1 MGTLPNSRDVVR
13 LQTDLLTVGRF
24 EARPHD
30 CDFETAGVITTP
42 VFVFPRVSV
51 WIQHDGDDAFVADA
65 NWITCYNASQ
75 PYRRRKISLE
85 GDVSDWFRVRPD
97 ALLEVVQSVDRSV
110 DNAEAPFR
118 SSRLRA
124 DPETCLIERR
134 LFRDLPSFE
143 PFVAEEMTLALLER
157 VLQHAFGQTGVED
170 MLRTTVAQ
178 RECVE
183 LAKGVLGRMFEARL
197 ALSDVSREVGCSHFH
212 LCRIFKAHTGLTL
225 HQYREQLRIAQ
236 AVTRLLESDSEVT
249 EIALSVG
256 YSTHSHFTWA
266 FRRVFNMTP
275 SAVRASGAGLRHY
288 ANALEAFFQD
298 RARRLPPRQ
307 PLM

>member
-1 MGTLPNSRDVVR
+1 MKPLPSSRDVVR

-30 CDFETAGVITTP
+30 SDFETAGVITSP

-51 WIQHDGDDAFVADA
+51 WIQHDGVDAFVADP

-75 PYRRRKISLE
+75 PYRRKQISEE
-85 GDVSDWFRVRPD
+85 GDVSDWFRLRPD
-97 ALLEVVQSVDRSV
+97 ELLEVVRSVDRSV
-110 DNAEAPFR
+110 DDPEAPFKAP
-118 SSRLRA
+118 RLKT
-124 DPETCLIERR
+124 DLETCLIERR

-143 PFVAEEMTLALLER
+143 PFVAEEMTLALLAR
-157 VLQHAFGQTGVED
+157 VLRHAYGRPGAED
-170 MLRTTVAQ
+170 AVRATVAQ

-225 HQYREQLRIAQ
+225 HQYREQLRIAR
-236 AVTRLLESDSEVT
+236 AVTLLLESQAEVT

-275 SAVRASGAGLRHY
+275 SDARSSGAGLRHY
-288 ANALEAFFQD
+288 ANAIESFFQD
-298 RARRLPPRQ
+298 RARALSDRRAN
-307 PLM
+307 

>member
-1 MGTLPNSRDVVR
+1 MPTLPVSRDVVR

-24 EARPHD
+24 EAHPHD
-30 CDFETAGVITTP
+30 SDFETAGAITTP

-51 WIQHDGDDAFVADA
+51 WIQHDGDDAFVADP

-75 PYRRRKISLE
+75 LYRRRKISHE
-85 GDVSDWFRVRPD
+85 GDVSDWFRLRPD
-97 ALLEVVQSVDRSV
+97 ALLEVVRSV
-110 DNAEAPFR
+110 DQSIEDAEAPFKAP
-118 SSRLRA
+118 RLKA

-143 PFVAEEMTLALLER
+143 PFVAEEMTLALLAR
-157 VLQHAFGQTGVED
+157 VLQHASGKTSVDEA
-170 MLRTTVAQ
+170 LRTTVAQ

-212 LCRIFKAHTGLTL
+212 LCRIFKAHTGVTL
-225 HQYREQLRIAQ
+225 HQYREQLRIAR
-236 AVTRLLESDSEVT
+236 AVTLLLESDAEVT

-288 ANALEAFFQD
+288 ATAIETFFLD
-298 RARRLPPRQ
+298 RAHPLPPRRVN
-307 PLM
+307 

>member
-1 MGTLPNSRDVVR
+1 MKPLPSSRDVVR
-13 LQTDLLTVGRF
+13 LQTALLTVGRF

-30 CDFETAGVITTP
+30 SDFETAGVITTP

-51 WIQHDGDDAFVADA
+51 WIQHDGDDAFVADP

-75 PYRRRKISLE
+75 PYRRRTISHE
-85 GDVSDWFRVRPD
+85 GDVSDWFRLRPD
-97 ALLEVVQSVDRSV
+97 ALLEVVRSV
-110 DNAEAPFR
+110 DQSVEDVEAPFKA
-118 SSRLRA
+118 SRLKA

-143 PFVAEEMTLALLER
+143 PFVAEEMTFALLARVLRHANGQASVDER
-157 VLQHAFGQTGVED
+157 V
-170 MLRTTVAQ
+170 RTTVAQ

-225 HQYREQLRIAQ
+225 HQYREQLRIAR
-236 AVTRLLESDSEVT
+236 AVTLLLESNSEVT

-275 SAVRASGAGLRHY
+275 SDVRSSGAGLRHY
-288 ANALEAFFQD
+288 ANAIESFFQD
-298 RARRLPPRQ
+298 RSRDLPPRR
-307 PLM
+307 LN

>member
-24 EARPHD
+24 EARPYD
-30 CDFETAGVITTP
+30 SDFETAGVITTP

-110 DNAEAPFR
+110 ENAEAPFR
-118 SSRLRA
+118 SSRLKA

-157 VLQHAFGQTGVED
+157 ALQHASGQGVED
-170 MLRTTVAQ
+170 TVRTTAGS
-178 RECVE
+178 
-183 LAKGVLGRMFEARL
+183 LA
-197 ALSDVSREVGCSHFH
+197 
-212 LCRIFKAHTGLTL
+212 
-225 HQYREQLRIAQ
+225 
-236 AVTRLLESDSEVT
+236 
-249 EIALSVG
+249 
-256 YSTHSHFTWA
+256 
-266 FRRVFNMTP
+266 
-275 SAVRASGAGLRHY
+275 
-288 ANALEAFFQD
+288 
-298 RARRLPPRQ
+298 
-307 PLM
+307 

>member
-1 MGTLPNSRDVVR
+1 MTPIPSSRDVVR
-13 LQTDLLTVGRF
+13 LQTDFLTVGRF

-30 CDFETAGVITTP
+30 SDFETAGVITTP

-51 WIQHDGDDAFVADA
+51 WIQHDGDDAFVADP

-75 PYRRRKISLE
+75 PFRRRKISHE
-85 GDVSDWFRVRPD
+85 GDVSDWFRLRPD
-97 ALLEVVQSVDRSV
+97 ALLEVVRSV
-110 DNAEAPFR
+110 DQSVEDVEAPFKAP
-118 SSRLRA
+118 RLKA

-143 PFVAEEMTLALLER
+143 PFVAEEMTFALLAR
-157 VLQHAFGQTGVED
+157 VLRHAKGQAGVEESV
-170 MLRTTVAQ
+170 RTTVAQ

-225 HQYREQLRIAQ
+225 HQYREQLRSAR
-236 AVTRLLESDSEVT
+236 AVTLLLESNSDVT
-249 EIALSVG
+249 DIALSVG

-266 FRRVFNMTP
+266 FGRVFNMTP
-275 SAVRASGAGLRHY
+275 SAVRASGAEPRHY
-288 ANALEAFFQD
+288 ANAIESFFQD
-298 RARRLPPRQ
+298 RAGLLPHR
-307 PLM
+307 PLN

>member
-1 MGTLPNSRDVVR
+1 MKPLPSSRDAVR

-30 CDFETAGVITTP
+30 SDFETAGVITSP
-42 VFVFPRVSV
+42 VFVFPRESV
-51 WIQHDGDDAFVADA
+51 WIQHDGVDAFVADP

-75 PYRRRKISLE
+75 PYRRKQISEE
-85 GDVSDWFRVRPD
+85 GDVSDWFRLRPD
-97 ALLEVVQSVDRSV
+97 ELLEVVRSVDRSV
-110 DNAEAPFR
+110 DDPEAPFKAP
-118 SSRLRA
+118 RLKT
-124 DPETCLIERR
+124 DLETCLIERR

-143 PFVAEEMTLALLER
+143 PFVAEEMTLALLAR
-157 VLQHAFGQTGVED
+157 VLRHAYGRPGAED
-170 MLRTTVAQ
+170 AVRATVAQ

-225 HQYREQLRIAQ
+225 HQYREQLRIAR
-236 AVTRLLESDSEVT
+236 AVTLLLESQAEVT

-275 SAVRASGAGLRHY
+275 SDARSSGAGLRHY
-288 ANALEAFFQD
+288 ANAIESFFQD
-298 RARRLPPRQ
+298 RARALSDRRAN
-307 PLM
+307 

>member
-1 MGTLPNSRDVVR
+1 MKPLPSSRDVVR

-30 CDFETAGVITTP
+30 LDFETAGVITTP

-51 WIQHDGDDAFVADA
+51 WIQHDGDDAFVADP

-75 PYRRRKISLE
+75 PYRRRTISHE
-85 GDVSDWFRVRPD
+85 GDVSDWFRLRPD
-97 ALLEVVQSVDRSV
+97 ALLEVVRSV
-110 DNAEAPFR
+110 DQSVEDVEAPFKA
-118 SSRLRA
+118 SRLKA

-134 LFRDLPSFE
+134 LFRDLQSFE
-143 PFVAEEMTLALLER
+143 PFVAEEMTFALLARVLRHANGQASVDER
-157 VLQHAFGQTGVED
+157 V
-170 MLRTTVAQ
+170 RTTVAQ

-225 HQYREQLRIAQ
+225 HQYREQLRIAR
-236 AVTRLLESDSEVT
+236 AVTLLLESNSEVT

-275 SAVRASGAGLRHY
+275 SDVRSSGAGLRHY
-288 ANALEAFFQD
+288 ANAIESFFQD
-298 RARRLPPRQ
+298 RSRDLPPRR
-307 PLM
+307 LN